1 MPSLRYRNAYISIF
15 HIPDKSGNSSCIAY
29 VEIRHKLEG
38 SPSAR
43 LVLNGPFS
51 DAHPAREHAFAME
64 KERIDDWLASKGKS
78 APSGQIATEAGG
90 DLPAVSTGLGV
101 GSHRW
106 HLPVLCRGGLPERKS

>member
-1 MPSLRYRNAYISIF
+1 MLIFLFFTFLTSPATRRASLTAQ
-15 HIPDKSGNSSCIAY
+15 
-29 VEIRHKLEG
+29 
-38 SPSAR
+38 
-43 LVLNGPFS
+43 
-51 DAHPAREHAFAME
+51 AREHAFAME